1 VAEKLFWTE
10 GELLKRRLNDARPP
24 VKNPGKLLD
33 GAMDF
38 WIKNGKRDLSLL
50 AAEDG
55 RMEELAGRA
64 RSFMAERMCFLDG
77 FHSAPLDSEV
87 TGEEEKEG
95 YTLQHIMF
103 TGTPPL
109 RVPAIVLVPKGRPA
123 PYPAV
128 LALHDMGSLRLFG
141 KEKLLAFEGEPAG
154 LTEHRRKGYG
164 GKSIMSELAERGYL
178 VMAID
183 AFNFGPRTIEGAADP
198 KGFLERRLSMSTQEM
213 AAKSASISGHD
224 EPFLLRNVESAGL
237 TWPGIYTMD
246 DIRSVDYLCGRE
258 DVIKERIG
266 CIGMSV
272 GGFRANHLAALDMR
286 VKAAVSVCWTCT
298 IEGIA
303 GYNVG
308 GAIGWFML
316 TQGLLGRMDIPDI
329 QSLALPRAFM
339 AMSGW
344 DDILFQ
350 PFGIAKAHMHLRR
363 CYEKAGCPG
372 QLGSMVYESP
382 HEFNAE
388 MQKDAFE
395 FLSVKL

>member
-1 VAEKLFWTE
+1 
-10 GELLKRRLNDARPP
+10 
-24 VKNPGKLLD
+24 
-33 GAMDF
+33 
-38 WIKNGKRDLSLL
+38 
-50 AAEDG
+50 
-55 RMEELAGRA
+55 
-64 RSFMAERMCFLDG
+64 
-77 FHSAPLDSEV
+77 
-87 TGEEEKEG
+87 
-95 YTLQHIMF
+95 
-103 TGTPPL
+103 
-109 RVPAIVLVPKGRPA
+109 
-123 PYPAV
+123 
-128 LALHDMGSLRLFG
+128 
-141 KEKLLAFEGEPAG
+141 
-154 LTEHRRKGYG
+154 
-164 GKSIMSELAERGYL
+164 
-178 VMAID
+178 
-183 AFNFGPRTIEGAADP
+183 
-198 KGFLERRLSMSTQEM
+198 
-213 AAKSASISGHD
+213 
-224 EPFLLRNVESAGL
+224 
-237 TWPGIYTMD
+237 MD